1 MKLSKD
7 LEKLIIEQIRNE
19 FESAYIYLGMSAAMG
34 SMSFVGIAEWM
45 RRQAKEEIEHGM
57 KFYDYLVSRGV
68 KVELLPISQ
77 ASTDYK
83 TPLNAFEVALNHERK
98 VTGLIHKMYDLAVS
112 LKDYES
118 QNMLNW
124 FIMEQIEE
132 ENQTQYF
139 VDRLK
144 FAGDDA
150 CAILRIDREA
160 GKNPEM

>member
-1 MKLSKD
+1 MKMSKD

-19 FESAYIYLGMSAAMG
+19 LESAYIYLGMSAAME
-34 SMSFVGIAEWM
+34 SMAFSGIAKWM
-45 RRQAKEEIEHGM
+45 RRQAKEEVEHGM
-57 KFYDYLVSRGV
+57 KFYDYLVSRGS
-68 KVELLPISQ
+68 KVELLPIAQ
-77 ASTDYK
+77 AATDYK
-83 TPLNAFEVALNHERK
+83 SPLNAFEVALNHEKK

-124 FIMEQIEE
+124 FVTEQIEE
-132 ENQTQYF
+132 EGQTQHF

-150 CAILRIDREA
+150 CAVLRIDKEA
-160 GKNPEM
+160 GKVEG

>member
-1 MKLSKD
+1 MKISKD
-7 LEKLIIEQIRNE
+7 LEKLMVEQIRNE
-19 FESAYIYLGMSAAMG
+19 LESAYIYLGMAAAVG

-68 KVELLPISQ
+68 KVELLPIAQ

-83 TPLNAFEVALNHERK
+83 SPLNAFEVALNHEKK

-124 FIMEQIEE
+124 FVTEQIEE
-132 ENQTQYF
+132 ESQTQHF

-144 FAGDDA
+144 FAGNDA
-150 CAILRIDREA
+150 SAVLRIDREA
-160 GKNPEM
+160 GNAKN

>member
-1 MKLSKD
+1 MKMSKD
-7 LEKLIIEQIRNE
+7 LEKLIIEQLRNE
-19 FESAYIYLGMSAAMG
+19 FESAYIYLGMAAAME
-34 SMSFVGIAEWM
+34 SLSFVGIARWM

-57 KFYDYLVSRGV
+57 KFYDYSVSRGV
-68 KVELLPISQ
+68 KVELLPIAQ

-83 TPLNAFEVALNHERK
+83 SPLNAFEVALNHERK
-98 VTGLIHKMYDLAVS
+98 VTGLIHKIYDLAVS

-124 FIMEQIEE
+124 FITEQIEE
-132 ENQTQYF
+132 ESQTQHF

-150 CAILRIDREA
+150 CAVLRIDREA
-160 GKNPEM
+160 GNMKD